1 MASMPT
7 PLSEAFLT
15 VLACRERGITSQ
27 EQLVPR
33 VMHIDE
39 NASPVSISQAGLI
52 RLSGPARA
60 IALDVLRVN
69 SLQTGAYVSH
79 FRGRGMEFDES
90 RPYQPGD
97 DPRSIDWRVTARST
111 TAYTKLFR
119 EERERPVLVVVD
131 LRSTMHFA
139 TRGSFKS
146 VNGSRAAALIAW
158 AAHHRGDRLGGLIF
172 GDTTHRELKPR
183 LGRRA
188 ALRFVHEL
196 VGHADWSPG
205 EDTGIDGS
213 EQFTQAMSS
222 LRRVA
227 RPGSLVVVISDFSGF
242 SRAAQSYLSSVAR
255 HNEVLAVFLN
265 DPLERELPPPG
276 RYRLVSPDDELAIDT
291 FANAA
296 RRDYHNAF
304 EQRLHELETF
314 CQRYGVHLMP
324 MSTDDDPVGSLQTAL
339 GRRTR

>member
-1 MASMPT
+1 MVR
-7 PLSEAFLT
+7 LE
-15 VLACRERGITSQ
+15 
-27 EQLVPR
+27 
-33 VMHIDE
+33 HIHE
-39 NASPVSISQAGLI
+39 GASPVSVSQAGLI

-60 IALDVLRVN
+60 IALNVLRVN
-69 SLQTGAYVSH
+69 SLQTGAYVSR

-119 EERERPVLVVVD
+119 EERERPVLIALD

-139 TRGSFKS
+139 TQGCFKS
-146 VNGSRAAALIAW
+146 VNASRTAALIAW

-196 VGHADWSPG
+196 VEHPDWTRRETEPSGTDPL
-205 EDTGIDGS
+205 
-213 EQFTQAMSS
+213 TQAMSA

-227 RPGSLVVVISDFSGF
+227 RPGSLIVVISDFAGF
-242 SRAAQSYLSSVAR
+242 DRAAQSYLSSVAH

-276 RYRLVSPDDELAIDT
+276 RYRIVSPDDELAIDT
-291 FANAA
+291 YAAPA
-296 RRDYHNAF
+296 RRDYEHAF
-304 EQRLHELETF
+304 DERLQTLEKF
-314 CQRYGVHLMP
+314 CQRYNIHLMP
-324 MSTDDDPVGSLQTAL
+324 MSTDDDPVSTLQTAL
-339 GRRTR
+339 GRRTH

>member
-1 MASMPT
+1 MV
-7 PLSEAFLT
+7 
-15 VLACRERGITSQ
+15 VLDHLPE
-27 EQLVPR
+27 
-33 VMHIDE
+33 D
-39 NASPVSISQAGLI
+39 ASPVSVSQAGLI
-52 RLSGPARA
+52 RLNAPARA
-60 IALDVLRVN
+60 IALDVIRVN

-131 LRSTMHFA
+131 LRANMHFA
-139 TRGSFKS
+139 TRGCFKS
-146 VNGSRAAALIAW
+146 VNASRAAALLSW

-183 LGRRA
+183 LGRQA
-188 ALRFVHEL
+188 ALRYVHEL
-196 VGHADWSPG
+196 VEHRDWG
-205 EDTGIDGS
+205 NRYLARDGND
-213 EQFTQAMSS
+213 EAPLVQAMSA

-227 RPGSLVVVISDFSGF
+227 RPGSLVIVLSDFLGF

-265 DPLERELPPPG
+265 DPLERQLPPPG
-276 RYRLVSPDDELAIDT
+276 RYRIVSEEDELAIDT
-291 FANAA
+291 HVRAA
-296 RRDYHNAF
+296 REDYRNAF
-304 EQRLHELETF
+304 EERLGKLEAF

-324 MSTDDDPVGSLQTAL
+324 LSTEDDPVTALQTAL
-339 GRRTR
+339 GRRTH

>member
-1 MASMPT
+1 VVR
-7 PLSEAFLT
+7 LD
-15 VLACRERGITSQ
+15 
-27 EQLVPR
+27 
-33 VMHIDE
+33 HIYE
-39 NASPVSISQAGLI
+39 GASPVSVSQAGLI
-52 RLSGPARA
+52 RLAGPARA
-60 IALDVLRVN
+60 IALNVLRVN
-69 SLQTGAYVSH
+69 SLQTGAYVSR

-119 EERERPVLVVVD
+119 EERERPVLIAVD
-131 LRSTMHFA
+131 LRSSMHFA
-139 TRGSFKS
+139 TQGCFKS
-146 VNGSRAAALIAW
+146 VNASRAAALLSW

-196 VGHADWSPG
+196 VEHPDWVRDDSQARN
-205 EDTGIDGS
+205 EDALI
-213 EQFTQAMSS
+213 QAMSA

-227 RPGSLVVVISDFSGF
+227 RPGSLVVVISDFAGF

-255 HNEVLAVFLN
+255 HNEVLAVFLS

-291 FANAA
+291 YAAPA
-296 RRDYHNAF
+296 RRDYEHAY
-304 EQRLHELETF
+304 EKRLDALEKF

-324 MSTDDDPVGSLQTAL
+324 MSTDDDPVSALQTAL
-339 GRRTR
+339 GRRTH

>member
-1 MASMPT
+1 MP
-7 PLSEAFLT
+7 PFDHMYE
-15 VLACRERGITSQ
+15 
-27 EQLVPR
+27 
-33 VMHIDE
+33 D
-39 NASPVSISQAGLI
+39 ASPVSVSQAGLI
-52 RLSGPARA
+52 RLNGPARA
-60 IALDVLRVN
+60 IALDALRVN

-119 EERERPVLVVVD
+119 EERERPVLVVAD
-131 LRSTMHFA
+131 LRASMHFA
-139 TRGSFKS
+139 TRGCFKS
-146 VNGSRAAALIAW
+146 VNASRAAALLSW

-196 VGHADWSPG
+196 VNHPDW
-205 EDTGIDGS
+205 ENRERAAEIDS
-213 EQFTQAMSS
+213 EAALTQAMSA

-227 RPGSLVVVISDFSGF
+227 RPGSLVVVLSDFLGF

-265 DPLERELPPPG
+265 DPLERKLPPPG
-276 RYRLVSPDDELAIDT
+276 RYRLVSRDDELAIDT
-291 FANAA
+291 IAKSA
-296 RRDYHNAF
+296 RRDYRDAF
-304 EQRLHELETF
+304 TRRTGELEAF
-314 CQRYGVHLMP
+314 CHRYGVHLMS
-324 MSTDDDPVGSLQTAL
+324 MSTEDDPVATLQAAL
-339 GRRTR
+339 GRRTH

>member
-1 MASMPT
+1 MPR
-7 PLSEAFLT
+7 LE
-15 VLACRERGITSQ
+15 
-27 EQLVPR
+27 
-33 VMHIDE
+33 HIRAD
-39 NASPVSISQAGLI
+39 ASPVSISQADLI

-97 DPRSIDWRVTARST
+97 DPRSIDWRVTARSA

-139 TRGSFKS
+139 TQGCFKS
-146 VNGSRAAALIAW
+146 VNASRAAALLAW
-158 AAHHRGDRLGGLIF
+158 AAHHRGDRLGGLVF

-183 LGRRA
+183 LGRTA

-196 VGHADWSPG
+196 VGHRDWEHHDNAAPDSA
-205 EDTGIDGS
+205 ELLA
-213 EQFTQAMSS
+213 QAMSS

-227 RPGSLVVVISDFSGF
+227 RPGSLVVVISDFTGF
-242 SRAAQSYLSSVAR
+242 GRSAQSYLSSVAR
-255 HNEVLAVFLN
+255 HNEVLAVFMN

-276 RYRLVSPDDELAIDT
+276 RYRLVSADDELEIDT
-291 FANAA
+291 FATAA

-304 EQRLHELETF
+304 EQRRHELEAF
-314 CQRYGVHLMP
+314 CQRYGVHLLP
-324 MSTDDDPVGSLQTAL
+324 MSTDDDPVRALQTAL
-339 GRRTR
+339 RRRPR

>member
-1 MASMPT
+1 MAR
-7 PLSEAFLT
+7 LD
-15 VLACRERGITSQ
+15 
-27 EQLVPR
+27 
-33 VMHIDE
+33 HIPED
-39 NASPVSISQAGLI
+39 ASPVSVSQAGLI

-139 TRGSFKS
+139 TRGYFKS
-146 VNGSRAAALIAW
+146 VNAGRAAALLAW

-183 LGRRA
+183 LGRQA

-196 VGHADWSPG
+196 AGHADWQRRDPAANV
-205 EDTGIDGS
+205 EALR
-213 EQFTQAMSS
+213 QAMSA

-227 RPGSLVVVISDFSGF
+227 RPGSLVVVVSDFSGF
-242 SRAAQSYLSSVAR
+242 GRQAQSYLSSVAR
-255 HNEVLAVFLN
+255 HNEVLAVFMN
-265 DPLERELPPPG
+265 DPLERSLPPPG
-276 RYRLVSPDDELAIDT
+276 RYRLVSADDEMAIDT
-291 FANAA
+291 FAGAA
-296 RRDYHNAF
+296 RRDYEQAF
-304 EQRLHELETF
+304 EQRAQALETF
-314 CQRYGVHLMP
+314 CQRYGIHLMP
-324 MSTDDDPVGSLQTAL
+324 MSTDDDPVSTLQTAL
-339 GRRTR
+339 GKRTR